1 MVVAL
6 LLIAFPAVAVL
17 HWKKEASDIFPT
29 ASSLRLSAGALWV
42 YGKHRILEESSVNP
56 ITLFLLVLPVDRSCP
71 RADSATFL
79 RYTDLVGGG
88 VTTGGD
94 VRRSDGRRTD
104 FSPGPNGLWIVS
116 LGYLISGWWGA
127 LSATVAVLLPPLLV
141 LVIERLYSRVSDHP
155 AVEGLM
161 RGLSLAVVG
170 IFLVVM
176 GRMVATFQHDNLA
189 LAATVVALGLG
200 LSKRVPVLWVIL
212 GAGVLVAF

>member
-1 MVVAL
+1 M
-6 LLIAFPAVAVL
+6 
-17 HWKKEASDIFPT
+17 
-29 ASSLRLSAGALWV
+29 
-42 YGKHRILEESSVNP
+42 NP
-56 ITLFLLVLPVDRSCP
+56 ITLFLLVLRSSLLSTGGFGNVP
-71 RADSATFL
+71 AL
-79 RYTDLVGGG
+79 HTDLVGGG
-88 VTTGGD
+88 VTTEATFAEAMAVGQI
-94 VRRSDGRRTD
+94 
-104 FSPGPNGLWIVS
+104 SPGPNGLWSVS

-189 LAATVVALGLG
+189 LSATAVALGLG
-200 LSKRVPVLWVIL
+200 L
-212 GAGVLVAF
+212 